1 MATVAEK
8 SKPIPSWKGQIA
20 QLRRQIRTH
29 ILLKGMAV
37 FCVTVAVGF
46 WVSFVVD
53 WIWEPPL
60 EVRVALLIGLIPL
73 SLWIV
78 WQFSLNRLC
87 VPLSD
92 SSMALLLERR
102 YPMLQE
108 RLLTVIQLDGLA
120 DESDTF
126 DPRLLSHVGNELE
139 PLFPLANP
147 QKVLSTRP
155 LVRAFSAVLFLL
167 LTILTFCLLQ
177 SAEVEV
183 WAARNLAF
191 QDVRW
196 PRATRIQVDGFIAG
210 DDGVRMKKVARGG
223 QVNVRVRADLEYELP
238 QRVEIHFASDDGRER
253 KMGMTRLKGAI
264 PGRDASQEYEY
275 VFKNIRASTPL
286 AIVAYSNRLFSKA
299 DRIDNLR
306 IDAVESPALVDV
318 QLHYSYPDYLRKPP
332 ATGSIR
338 LNEPIPLGTTV
349 HVVGQSNKPL
359 SRAGLRQTLRDGST
373 IDKQIAIDQKNADKI
388 EVHLP
393 SVQMDTQ
400 LDFQLFDVDQIEN
413 VEPLRLVLRTLE
425 DALPE
430 INVGLEGIGK
440 SITPLARVP
449 IRGMVTDD
457 YGVAE
462 ARIAYAIDSGSENY
476 MPLTLSE
483 KGELGGSDP
492 YAFEIEALQL
502 QPGQTLSVQLQASDY
517 CDLRDE
523 LKYGEGSK
531 YTLKIVTESQLRA
544 ELETREK
551 ILRRRMETILSEAQ
565 RMEDS
570 LKRMHSEST
579 KAAQVE
585 NSNKES
591 ASDRK
596 SSIRM
601 VRIESA
607 LDSADRMRHETANVA
622 IEFERILIE
631 LRNNRVAFLGE
642 LEQRIGG
649 RIIDPL
655 RRISMDAFPVLE
667 QSLRQVREDIAN
679 DVSFAT
685 PLSTTQKNLRS
696 ILQQMQN
703 VLENMLKLQRFNEV
717 LTDLRKIID
726 AQQRVSQQTLQQRQR
741 LEKQLK
747 EQLKKGLLD

>member
-1 MATVAEK
+1 
-8 SKPIPSWKGQIA
+8 
-20 QLRRQIRTH
+20 
-29 ILLKGMAV
+29 
-37 FCVTVAVGF
+37 
-46 WVSFVVD
+46 
-53 WIWEPPL
+53 
-60 EVRVALLIGLIPL
+60 
-73 SLWIV
+73 
-78 WQFSLNRLC
+78 
-87 VPLSD
+87 
-92 SSMALLLERR
+92 
-102 YPMLQE
+102 
-108 RLLTVIQLDGLA
+108 
-120 DESDTF
+120 
-126 DPRLLSHVGNELE
+126 
-139 PLFPLANP
+139 
-147 QKVLSTRP
+147 
-155 LVRAFSAVLFLL
+155 
-167 LTILTFCLLQ
+167 
-177 SAEVEV
+177 
-183 WAARNLAF
+183 
-191 QDVRW
+191 
-196 PRATRIQVDGFIAG
+196 
-210 DDGVRMKKVARGG
+210 
-223 QVNVRVRADLEYELP
+223 
-238 QRVEIHFASDDGRER
+238 
-253 KMGMTRLKGAI
+253 
-264 PGRDASQEYEY
+264 
-275 VFKNIRASTPL
+275 
-286 AIVAYSNRLFSKA
+286 
-299 DRIDNLR
+299 
-306 IDAVESPALVDV
+306 
-318 QLHYSYPDYLRKPP
+318 
-332 ATGSIR
+332 
-338 LNEPIPLGTTV
+338 
-349 HVVGQSNKPL
+349 
-359 SRAGLRQTLRDGST
+359 
-373 IDKQIAIDQKNADKI
+373 
-388 EVHLP
+388 
-393 SVQMDTQ
+393 
-400 LDFQLFDVDQIEN
+400 
-413 VEPLRLVLRTLE
+413 
-425 DALPE
+425 
-430 INVGLEGIGK
+430 
-440 SITPLARVP
+440 
-449 IRGMVTDD
+449 
-457 YGVAE
+457 
-462 ARIAYAIDSGSENY
+462 
-476 MPLTLSE
+476 
-483 KGELGGSDP
+483 
-492 YAFEIEALQL
+492 
-502 QPGQTLSVQLQASDY
+502 
-517 CDLRDE
+517 
-523 LKYGEGSK
+523 
-531 YTLKIVTESQLRA
+531 VTESQLRA